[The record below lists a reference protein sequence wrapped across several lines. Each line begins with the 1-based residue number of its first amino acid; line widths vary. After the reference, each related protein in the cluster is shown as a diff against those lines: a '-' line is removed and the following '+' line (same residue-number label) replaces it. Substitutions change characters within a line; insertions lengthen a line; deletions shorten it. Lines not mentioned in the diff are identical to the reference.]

1 MLPCTLNDAHAPPPQ
16 ETYLFRAA
24 CSELRTE
31 LRNTRATASEKQR
44 SERTA
49 LQHEVDILSQR
60 VTQDSAALKDELRG
74 MFDDRKMAVRT
85 DRRVAENEIQTLNY
99 RIALRLTSE
108 MRSEVEGLR
117 WVLTR
122 RTVLALACIVV
133 MTLATLRYA
142 KYAERKQEIERR
154 KMEALGRAI
163 EGEAGGARAVEGA
176 MAEIVRDADNPKLTS
191 LLSSPLG

>member
-1 MLPCTLNDAHAPPPQ
+1 
-16 ETYLFRAA
+16 
-24 CSELRTE
+24 
-31 LRNTRATASEKQR
+31 
-44 SERTA
+44 
-49 LQHEVDILSQR
+49 

-85 DRRVAENEIQTLNY
+85 ERRAAENAIQTLNY

-122 RTVLALACIVV
+122 RTVIALACIVV

-142 KYAERKQEIERR
+142 KYAERRQEGERR
-154 KMEALGRAI
+154 RMEALGKAI
-163 EGEAGGARAVEGA
+163 EREAGGARAVEGA
-176 MAEIVRDADNPKLTS
+176 MAEIVRDAENPALTS